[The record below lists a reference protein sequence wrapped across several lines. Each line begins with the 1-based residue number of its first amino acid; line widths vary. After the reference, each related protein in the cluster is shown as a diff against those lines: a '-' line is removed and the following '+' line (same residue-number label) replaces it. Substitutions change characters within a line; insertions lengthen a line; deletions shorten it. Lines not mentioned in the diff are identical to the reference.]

1 MWVLIN
7 YFQGPNAWNLSF
19 FFLFFI
25 MKKIILIFIIVFI
38 PTLSFANQDIINLIN
53 TKLSELGEF
62 QKPKNYPKGF
72 EEKHMTGCI
81 SWKCISDKSA
91 TEMGKI
97 FKRSDSYNQR
107 NPGNQIYGMAYFEI
121 FYQNKLKK
129 NQSSLKKFKSEWP
142 EKIVKGK
149 KIASLIKTNES
160 RKTMRASLGIDIKA
174 SPEEA
179 INIYWTLADFL
190 QKGNVEKVKVDKSL
204 KKRQRIISDFKNSL
218 GQLKRKIEKQDFLRI
233 IKYLEG

>member
-1 MWVLIN
+1 
-7 YFQGPNAWNLSF
+7 
-19 FFLFFI
+19 
-25 MKKIILIFIIVFI
+25 MKKIILIFVIIFI
-38 PTLSFANQDIINLIN
+38 PTSTFADEDIINLIN

-62 QKPKNYPKGF
+62 QEPSKYPKGF
-72 EEKHMTGCI
+72 EEKHMKGCK
-81 SWKCISDKSA
+81 SWKCMSDKSA
-91 TEMGKI
+91 KEMGKI

-129 NQSSLKKFKSEWP
+129 NQSSLKKFKAEWP
-142 EKIVKGK
+142 EKIVGGK

-160 RKTMRASLGIDIKA
+160 RKTMRAALGIDINA

-204 KKRQRIISDFKNSL
+204 KKRQKIISDFKNSL
-218 GQLKRKIEKQDFLRI
+218 GQLKRKIEKQELARI
-233 IKYLEG
+233 LEYLQS

>member
-1 MWVLIN
+1 
-7 YFQGPNAWNLSF
+7 
-19 FFLFFI
+19 
-25 MKKIILIFIIVFI
+25 MKKIILIFLIIFI
-38 PTLSFANQDIINLIN
+38 PTSTFANQDIINLIN

-62 QKPKNYPKGF
+62 QEPSKYPKGF
-72 EEKHMTGCI
+72 EEKHMRGCKSWTCI
-81 SWKCISDKSA
+81 SNKSSKD
-91 TEMGKI
+91 MGLI
-97 FKRSDSYNQR
+97 FKRPDSYNQK

-129 NQSSLKKFKSEWP
+129 NKSNLEKFKAEWP
-142 EKIVKGK
+142 EKIIKGK
-149 KIASLIKTNES
+149 EIASLIKTNES
-160 RKTMRASLGIDIKA
+160 RKTMRAALGIDIKA

-218 GQLKRKIEKQDFLRI
+218 GQLKRKIEKQDLLRI
-233 IKYLEG
+233 LEYLEG

>member
-1 MWVLIN
+1 
-7 YFQGPNAWNLSF
+7 
-19 FFLFFI
+19 
-25 MKKIILIFIIVFI
+25 MKKIIIIFLIIFY
-38 PTLSFANQDIINLIN
+38 PTASFANQDIINLIN
-53 TKLSELGEF
+53 TKLIELGEF
-62 QKPKNYPKGF
+62 QEPTKYPKGF
-72 EEKHMTGCI
+72 EEKHMKGCK

-91 TEMGKI
+91 KQMGLI
-97 FKRSDSYNQR
+97 FKRPDSYNQK

-121 FYQNKLKK
+121 FYLNKLKK
-129 NQSSLKKFKSEWP
+129 NQSNLEKFKAEWP
-142 EKIVKGK
+142 KKIVNGT

-160 RKTMRASLGIDIKA
+160 RKTMRAALGIDIKA

-218 GQLKRKIEKQDFLRI
+218 GQLKRKIEKQELARI
-233 IKYLEG
+233 LEYLQG

>member
-1 MWVLIN
+1 V
-7 YFQGPNAWNLSF
+7 
-19 FFLFFI
+19 
-25 MKKIILIFIIVFI
+25 KKIILIFVIIFI
-38 PTLSFANQDIINLIN
+38 PTSTFADQDIINLIN

-62 QKPKNYPKGF
+62 QEPSKYPKGF
-72 EEKHMTGCI
+72 EEKHMKGCK

-91 TEMGKI
+91 KEMGKI

-129 NQSSLKKFKSEWP
+129 NQSSLKKFKAEWP
-142 EKIVKGK
+142 EKIVRGK

-160 RKTMRASLGIDIKA
+160 RKTMRAALGIDINA

-204 KKRQRIISDFKNSL
+204 KKRQKIISDFKNSL
-218 GQLKRKIEKQDFLRI
+218 GQLKRKIEKQELARTLE
-233 IKYLEG
+233 YLQS

>member
-1 MWVLIN
+1 
-7 YFQGPNAWNLSF
+7 
-19 FFLFFI
+19 
-25 MKKIILIFIIVFI
+25 MKKIILIFVIIFI
-38 PTLSFANQDIINLIN
+38 PTSTFADEDIINLIN

-62 QKPKNYPKGF
+62 QEPSKYPKGF
-72 EEKHMTGCI
+72 EEKHMKGCK

-91 TEMGKI
+91 KEMGKI

-129 NQSSLKKFKSEWP
+129 NQSSLKKFKAEWP
-142 EKIVKGK
+142 EKIVGGK

-160 RKTMRASLGIDIKA
+160 RKTMRAALGIDIKA

-218 GQLKRKIEKQDFLRI
+218 GQLKRKIEKQELARI
-233 IKYLEG
+233 LEYLQS

>member
-1 MWVLIN
+1 
-7 YFQGPNAWNLSF
+7 
-19 FFLFFI
+19 

-38 PTLSFANQDIINLIN
+38 PKLSFANQDIINLIN

-62 QKPKNYPKGF
+62 QEPKNYPKGF

-97 FKRSDSYNQR
+97 FKRSESYNQR

-121 FYQNKLKK
+121 YYQNKLKK
-129 NQSSLKKFKSEWP
+129 NQSSLKKFKAEWP
-142 EKIVKGK
+142 EKIVRGK

-160 RKTMRASLGIDIKA
+160 RKTMRAAIGIDITV
-174 SPEEA
+174 SSEDA

-204 KKRQRIISDFKNSL
+204 KKRLRVISDFKNSV
-218 GQLKRKIEKQDFLRI
+218 GQLKRKIEKQELTRI
-233 IKYLEG
+233 LEYLQS

>member
-1 MWVLIN
+1 
-7 YFQGPNAWNLSF
+7 
-19 FFLFFI
+19 
-25 MKKIILIFIIVFI
+25 MKKIILIFVIIFI
-38 PTLSFANQDIINLIN
+38 PTSTFADEDIINLIN

-62 QKPKNYPKGF
+62 QEPSKYPKGF
-72 EEKHMTGCI
+72 EEKHMKGCK

-91 TEMGKI
+91 KEMGKI

-129 NQSSLKKFKSEWP
+129 NQSSLKKFKAEWP
-142 EKIVKGK
+142 EKIVRGK

-160 RKTMRASLGIDIKA
+160 RKTMRAALGIDINA

-204 KKRQRIISDFKNSL
+204 KKRQKIISDFKNSL
-218 GQLKRKIEKQDFLRI
+218 GQLKRKIEKQELARTLE
-233 IKYLEG
+233 YLQS

>member
-1 MWVLIN
+1 MR
-7 YFQGPNAWNLSF
+7 
-19 FFLFFI
+19 
-25 MKKIILIFIIVFI
+25 KIILIFTIVLI
-38 PTLSFANQDIINLIN
+38 PTISFANQDIINLIN

-62 QKPKNYPKGF
+62 QELTKYPKGF
-72 EEKHMTGCI
+72 EEKHMKGCK

-91 TEMGKI
+91 KEMGLI
-97 FKRSDSYNQR
+97 FKRPDSYNQK

-129 NQSSLKKFKSEWP
+129 NQSSLKKFKAEWP
-142 EKIVKGK
+142 EKIVEGK

-160 RKTMRASLGIDIKA
+160 RKTMRAALGIDIKA

-204 KKRQRIISDFKNSL
+204 KKRQRVISDFKNSL
-218 GQLKRKIEKQDFLRI
+218 GQLKRKIEKQDLLRI
-233 IKYLEG
+233 IEYLEG

>member
-1 MWVLIN
+1 
-7 YFQGPNAWNLSF
+7 
-19 FFLFFI
+19 

-38 PTLSFANQDIINLIN
+38 PKLSFANQDIINLIN

-62 QKPKNYPKGF
+62 QEPKNYPKGF

-121 FYQNKLKK
+121 YYQNKLKK
-129 NQSSLKKFKSEWP
+129 NQSSLKKFKAEWP
-142 EKIVKGK
+142 EKIVRGK

-160 RKTMRASLGIDIKA
+160 RKTMRAAIGIDITV
-174 SPEEA
+174 SSEDA

-204 KKRQRIISDFKNSL
+204 KKRLRVISDFKNSV
-218 GQLKRKIEKQDFLRI
+218 GQLKRKIEKQELTRI
-233 IKYLEG
+233 LEYLQS

>member
-1 MWVLIN
+1 
-7 YFQGPNAWNLSF
+7 
-19 FFLFFI
+19 
-25 MKKIILIFIIVFI
+25 MKKIILIFVIIFI
-38 PTLSFANQDIINLIN
+38 PTSTFADQYIINLIN

-62 QKPKNYPKGF
+62 QEPSKYPKGF
-72 EEKHMTGCI
+72 EEKHMKGCK

-91 TEMGKI
+91 KDMGLI
-97 FKRSDSYNQR
+97 FKRPDSYNQK

-121 FYQNKLKK
+121 FYLNKLKK
-129 NQSSLKKFKSEWP
+129 NKSNLEKFKAKWP
-142 EKIVKGK
+142 EKIIKGNE
-149 KIASLIKTNES
+149 IASLIKTNES
-160 RKTMRASLGIDIKA
+160 RKTMRAALGIDIKD

-218 GQLKRKIEKQDFLRI
+218 GQLKRKIEKQDLLRI
-233 IKYLEG
+233 TEYLKG

>member
-1 MWVLIN
+1 
-7 YFQGPNAWNLSF
+7 
-19 FFLFFI
+19 
-25 MKKIILIFIIVFI
+25 MKKIILIFVIIFY
-38 PTLSFANQDIINLIN
+38 PTSTFANQDIINLIN

-62 QKPKNYPKGF
+62 KEPTKYPKGF
-72 EEKHMTGCI
+72 EEKHFKGCK

-91 TEMGKI
+91 NAMGLI
-97 FKRSDSYNQR
+97 FKQRDSYNQK

-121 FYQNKLKK
+121 FYLNKLKK
-129 NQSSLKKFKSEWP
+129 NKSNLEKFKADWP
-142 EKIVKGK
+142 EKIIKGNE
-149 KIASLIKTNES
+149 IASLIKTNES
-160 RKTMRASLGIDIKA
+160 RKTMRAALGIDIKA

-218 GQLKRKIEKQDFLRI
+218 GQLKRKIEKQDLLRI
-233 IKYLEG
+233 IEYLEG

>member
-1 MWVLIN
+1 
-7 YFQGPNAWNLSF
+7 
-19 FFLFFI
+19 
-25 MKKIILIFIIVFI
+25 MKKIILIFVIIFI
-38 PTLSFANQDIINLIN
+38 PTSTFADQYIINLIN

-62 QKPKNYPKGF
+62 QEPSKYPKGF
-72 EEKHMTGCI
+72 EEKHMKGCK

-91 TEMGKI
+91 KDMGLI
-97 FKRSDSYNQR
+97 FKRPDSYNQK

-121 FYQNKLKK
+121 FYLNKLKK
-129 NQSSLKKFKSEWP
+129 NKSNLEKFKAEWP
-142 EKIVKGK
+142 EKIIKGNE
-149 KIASLIKTNES
+149 IASLIKTNES
-160 RKTMRASLGIDIKA
+160 RKTMRAALGIDIKA

-218 GQLKRKIEKQDFLRI
+218 GQLKRKIEKQDLLRI
-233 IKYLEG
+233 LEYLEG

>member
-1 MWVLIN
+1 
-7 YFQGPNAWNLSF
+7 
-19 FFLFFI
+19 
-25 MKKIILIFIIVFI
+25 
-38 PTLSFANQDIINLIN
+38 
-53 TKLSELGEF
+53 
-62 QKPKNYPKGF
+62 
-72 EEKHMTGCI
+72 MTGCI

-91 TEMGKI
+91 REMGKI

-129 NQSSLKKFKSEWP
+129 NQSTLKKFKAEWP
-142 EKIVKGK
+142 EKIVRGK

-160 RKTMRASLGIDIKA
+160 RKTMRAALGIDIKA

-179 INIYWTLADFL
+179 INTYWTLADFL

-204 KKRQRIISDFKNSL
+204 KKRLRVISDFKNSV
-218 GQLKRKIEKQDFLRI
+218 GQLKRKIEKQELARI
-233 IKYLEG
+233 LEYLQS

>member
-1 MWVLIN
+1 
-7 YFQGPNAWNLSF
+7 
-19 FFLFFI
+19 

-38 PTLSFANQDIINLIN
+38 PKLSFANQDIINLIN

-62 QKPKNYPKGF
+62 QEPKNYPKGF

-121 FYQNKLKK
+121 YYQNKLKK
-129 NQSSLKKFKSEWP
+129 NQSSLKKFKAEWP
-142 EKIVKGK
+142 EKIVRGK

-160 RKTMRASLGIDIKA
+160 RKTMRAAIGIDITV
-174 SPEEA
+174 SSEDA

-190 QKGNVEKVKVDKSL
+190 QKGNL
-204 KKRQRIISDFKNSL
+204 
-218 GQLKRKIEKQDFLRI
+218 
-233 IKYLEG
+233 